1 MTCHS
6 SLKRTVYD
14 PCYKGQMSLYQKSM
28 DGLEGRVVGNHASYQ
43 RKPEG
48 FLDCFVLTWF
58 LKLNQSRV
66 SMISNHQ
73 RNVRPQ
79 TMDSSLGLLRII
91 SNGCSVKTL
100 YPPGEHH
107 YYRDVHPL
115 KITWSIGMIPYR
127 PIPKKRCHRLPTC
140 HTISHPWLPKLLLAE
155 TDRRMRGTAVAWYVW
170 NTKKRLTKGLHQKTR
185 V

>member
-1 MTCHS
+1 MTHAT
-6 SLKRTVYD
+6 RA
-14 PCYKGQMSLYQKSM
+14 QMSLYQKIM

-43 RKPEG
+43 QKPGG
-48 FLDCFVLTWF
+48 FLDCFVLTLF

-79 TMDSSLGLLRII
+79 TMNSSLGLLRII

-115 KITWSIGMIPYR
+115 KIT
-127 PIPKKRCHRLPTC
+127 
-140 HTISHPWLPKLLLAE
+140 
-155 TDRRMRGTAVAWYVW
+155 
-170 NTKKRLTKGLHQKTR
+170 
-185 V
+185 

>member
-14 PCYKGQMSLYQKSM
+14 PCCKGQMSLYQKSM

-43 RKPEG
+43 QKPGG

-100 YPPGEHH
+100 YPWWISLLYGCSSSENN
-107 YYRDVHPL
+107 
-115 KITWSIGMIPYR
+115 MINRYDTVSTNP
-127 PIPKKRCHRLPTC
+127 PKKRCHRLPTC

-155 TDRRMRGTAVAWYVW
+155 TDRRMRGTAAAWYVW
-170 NTKKRLTKGLHQKTR
+170 NTKKK
-185 V
+185 VD